1 MRLPHWMKQK
11 VKSAVAGSRLTLRGE
26 WIVSCVDAWER
37 PQFDGDPVAAL
48 GLADVFAELRKQMP
62 GLRIDVA
69 PGICDVTM
77 RLFVYDAEVELA
89 DGRKESFYEALR
101 SAFEEAAACVA
112 EVPGMALRLDVVGT
126 LRADGAEESFRFL
139 NKGTEVAWKAS
150 RDAAPGG
157 PIDRLRRAAAAH
169 RKDGKGTQQEKES
182 EG

>member
-1 MRLPHWMKQK
+1 MKLPQWMKQK
-11 VKSAVAGSRLTLRGE
+11 VKNVVAGSRLTLRGE
-26 WIVSCVDAWER
+26 WIVSSVDANRR

-69 PGICDVTM
+69 PGICDVTV
-77 RLFVYDAEVELA
+77 RLFAYDAKVSLA
-89 DGRKESFYEALR
+89 DGRTESFYEALR

-126 LRADGAEESFRFL
+126 LCTRGAQESFRFL

-150 RDAAPGG
+150 KDAAPSGL
-157 PIDRLRRAAAAH
+157 IDRLRRAAAAH
-169 RKDGKGTQQEKES
+169 GKDTQQEKES